1 MSNKEKKATTTSTKE
16 HRKDATFLAFYDRK
30 TREKL
35 EPVFIITGPDGKPVC
50 HLEFSMI
57 SKWDKDAEKFDYTF
71 TNLVVKKQKVVD
83 GEFEEVIKF
92 ISGHSDKKNA
102 LWTMVEKPDAVKA
115 AKAAETI

>member
-1 MSNKEKKATTTSTKE
+1 MSTKEKKGATTSA
-16 HRKDATFLAFYDRK
+16 KDQRRDANFLAFYDRK

-57 SKWDKDAEKFDYTF
+57 SKWDKDTEKFDYTF
-71 TNLVVKKQKVVD
+71 QNLIVKKQKVAD
-83 GEFEEVIKF
+83 GEFEEVVKF
-92 ISGHSDKKNA
+92 IIGHSDKKNA

-115 AKAAETI
+115 AKTAETI